1 MTDQPMTHHHY
12 LVNKTDFQR
21 LERVSTPA
29 QALQAGH
36 VRVRIDQFAFTA
48 NNVTYA
54 VFGDAMRYWGFY
66 PTQHLAGVHDA
77 AKWGRIPVWG
87 FGEIIESLHADLP
100 VGERLYGY
108 WPMSST
114 VDLQPVRVTDSSF
127 SDGASHRQELHGVYN
142 QYQRCAKDPIY
153 TADTEGVQS
162 VLRPLFMT
170 AWLID
175 DFLAD
180 NAFFGAQAVM
190 LSSASSKTA
199 YSAAFALHQR
209 GGVQVIGLTSPGNR
223 AFCEGLGCYSRVV
236 TYDAL
241 DEVPA
246 DLPCVYVDMAG
257 NGALRKAVHTRF
269 TALKYSCSVGA
280 SHVNDLGGSGG
291 VGSAKE
297 LPGPRATLFFA
308 PAQSAK
314 RAKAWGGAV
323 FQQKLTDAW
332 HRFIGIATSADRPW
346 IQVQTAQGDAAI
358 RQAYAQVLAGRD
370 AAATGRVMVMD

>member
-1 MTDQPMTHHHY
+1 MTDFHY
-12 LVNKTDFQR
+12 LVHKTEFQR
-21 LERVSTPA
+21 LERVSTPTR
-29 QALQAGH
+29 ALASGA

-48 NNVTYA
+48 NNITYA

-66 PTQHLAGVHDA
+66 PTEHLEGVKDA
-77 AKWGRIPVWG
+77 ALWGRIPVWG
-87 FGEIIESLHADLP
+87 FGEVVETLHAEVPL
-100 VGERLYGY
+100 GERLYGY
-108 WPMSST
+108 WPMSNQ
-114 VDLQPVRVTDSSF
+114 VDLQPGRITDGSF
-127 SDGASHRQELHGVYN
+127 SDVASHRQELHGVYN
-142 QYQRCAKDPIY
+142 QYQRCTKDPLY
-153 TADTEGVQS
+153 TAATEGVQA

-180 NAFFGAQAVM
+180 NAFFGAQAVL

-209 GGVQVIGLTSPGNR
+209 AGLQVIGLTSAANR
-223 AFCEGLGCYSRVV
+223 AFCESLGCYHQVV
-236 TYDAL
+236 TYDEL
-241 DEVPA
+241 ENLPA
-246 DLPCVYVDMAG
+246 DLACVYVDMAG
-257 NGALRKAVHTRF
+257 NGSLRKAVHTRF
-269 TALKYSCSVGA
+269 VALRYSCSVGA

-291 VGSAKE
+291 VGSAKD

-314 RAKAWGGAV
+314 RAKEWGGAV

-332 HRFIGIATSADRPW
+332 HRFVSIATATQEPW
-346 IQVQTAQGDAAI
+346 IHLQTAHGDAAI

-370 AAATGRVMVMD
+370 AASTGRVMVMD

>member
-1 MTDQPMTHHHY
+1 MTIHHY
-12 LVNKTDFQR
+12 RVHKTDFSR
-21 LERVSTPA
+21 LERVSTSPK
-29 QALQAGH
+29 ALATGA

-48 NNVTYA
+48 NNITYA
-54 VFGDAMRYWGFY
+54 VFGDAMKYWGFY
-66 PTQHLAGVHDA
+66 PTDHLDGVDQPGL
-77 AKWGRIPVWG
+77 WGRIPVWG
-87 FGEIIESLHADLP
+87 FGEVIESLHTDVQ

-108 WPMSST
+108 WPMSNQ
-114 VDLQPVRVTDSSF
+114 VDLQPGRVNSASF
-127 SDGASHRQELHGVYN
+127 SDMASHRQELHGVYN
-142 QYQRCAKDPIY
+142 QYQRCAQDPIY
-153 TADTEGVQS
+153 TAATEGVQS

-180 NAFFGAQAVM
+180 NAFFGASAVL

-209 GGVQVIGLTSPGNR
+209 AGVQVIGLTSAANR
-223 AFCEGLGCYSRVV
+223 AFCESLGCYHQVV
-236 TYDAL
+236 TYDEL
-241 DEVPA
+241 DHLAA

-257 NGALRKAVHTRF
+257 NGALRSAVHTRF
-269 TALKYSCSVGA
+269 NALKYSCSVGA
-280 SHVNDLGGSGG
+280 SHVNDLGGTGG
-291 VGSAKE
+291 VGSAKA

-314 RAKAWGGAV
+314 RAKEWGGTV

-332 HRFIGIATSADRPW
+332 HRFVGVATSAERPW
-346 IQVQTAQGDAAI
+346 IQVQTARGDAAI

-370 AAATGRVMVMD
+370 AAVTGRVMVMD

>member
-1 MTDQPMTHHHY
+1 MTNDHY
-12 LVNKTDFQR
+12 LVHKTDFQR
-21 LERVSTPA
+21 LERVSTSA
-29 QALQAGH
+29 TALAAGA

-48 NNVTYA
+48 NNITYA

-66 PTQHLAGVHDA
+66 PTDHLAGVKDTA
-77 AKWGRIPVWG
+77 LWGRIPVWG
-87 FGEIIESLHADLP
+87 FGEVLESLHPDIQA
-100 VGERLYGY
+100 GERLYGY
-108 WPMSST
+108 WPMSNQ
-114 VDLQPVRVTDSSF
+114 VDLLPGRITANSF
-127 SDGASHRQELHGVYN
+127 SDTASHRQELHGVYN

-153 TADTEGVQS
+153 TPATEGVQS

-180 NAFFGAQAVM
+180 NAFFGAQAVL

-199 YSAAFALHQR
+199 YSTAFALHQR
-209 GGVQVIGLTSPGNR
+209 DGVQVIGLTSPANR

-236 TYDAL
+236 TYDEL
-241 DEVPA
+241 DQLAA

-257 NGALRKAVHTRF
+257 NGALRQAVHTRF
-269 TALKYSCSVGA
+269 EALQYSCSVGA

-291 VGSAKE
+291 VGRAKE
-297 LPGPRATLFFA
+297 LPGPRATQFFA

-314 RAKAWGGAV
+314 RAKEWGGAV
-323 FQQKLTDAW
+323 FQQKMTDAW
-332 HRFIGIATSADRPW
+332 HRFVSVAAAAERPW
-346 IQVQTAQGDAAI
+346 IQVQTAHGDAAI

-370 AAATGRVMVMD
+370 AASTGRVMVMD

>member
-1 MTDQPMTHHHY
+1 MTDFHY
-12 LVNKTDFQR
+12 LVRKTDFQR
-21 LERVSTPA
+21 LERVSTPVQVLA
-29 QALQAGH
+29 PGA

-48 NNVTYA
+48 NNITYA

-66 PTQHLAGVHDA
+66 PAEHLEGVQEPA
-77 AKWGRIPVWG
+77 LWGRIPVWG
-87 FGEIIESLHADLP
+87 FGDVVETLHPDIQL
-100 VGERLYGY
+100 GERLYGY
-108 WPMSST
+108 WPMSNQ
-114 VDLQPVRVTDSSF
+114 VDLQPGRITAGSF
-127 SDGASHRQELHGVYN
+127 SDIASHRQELHGVYN
-142 QYQRCAKDPIY
+142 QYQRCATDPIY
-153 TADTEGVQS
+153 AAATEGVQS

-180 NAFFGAQAVM
+180 NAFFGAQAVL

-209 GGVQVIGLTSPGNR
+209 GGVQVIGLTSPANR

-236 TYDAL
+236 TYDEL
-241 DEVPA
+241 DQLAA
-246 DLPCVYVDMAG
+246 DLSCVYVDMAG
-257 NGALRKAVHTRF
+257 NGSLRRAVHTRF
-269 TALKYSCSVGA
+269 VALKYSCSVGA

-297 LPGPRATLFFA
+297 LPGPRAILFFA

-314 RAKAWGGAV
+314 RAKEWGGAV
-323 FQQKLTDAW
+323 FQQKMTDAW
-332 HRFIGIATSADRPW
+332 HRFVSVATATSRPW
-346 IQVQTAQGDAAI
+346 IHVQTARGDAAI

-370 AAATGRVMVMD
+370 AASTGRVMVMD

>member
-1 MTDQPMTHHHY
+1 MSNQHY
-12 LVNKTDFQR
+12 LVYKTDFQR
-21 LERVSTPA
+21 LERVSTA
-29 QALQAGH
+29 ATALAAGA
-36 VRVRIDQFAFTA
+36 VRVRIDSFAFTA
-48 NNVTYA
+48 NNITYA

-66 PTQHLAGVHDA
+66 PTDHLEGVKDA
-77 AKWGRIPVWG
+77 ALWGRIPVWG
-87 FGEIIESLHADLP
+87 FGEVVESLHP
-100 VGERLYGY
+100 EVRVGERLYGY
-108 WPMSST
+108 WPMSNQ
-114 VDLQPVRVTDSSF
+114 VDLLPGRITATSF
-127 SDGASHRQELHGVYN
+127 SDTASHRQELHSVYN
-142 QYQRCAKDPIY
+142 QYQRCAQDPIY
-153 TADTEGVQS
+153 TAATEGVQS

-180 NAFFGAQAVM
+180 NAFFGAHAVL

-209 GGVQVIGLTSPGNR
+209 GGVQVVGLTSAANR
-223 AFCEGLGCYSRVV
+223 AFCESLGCYSQVV
-236 TYDAL
+236 TYDEL
-241 DEVPA
+241 DQIAA

-269 TALKYSCSVGA
+269 GALKYSCSVGA

-314 RAKAWGGAV
+314 RAKEWGGVV

-332 HRFIGIATSADRPW
+332 HRFVGIATAPQKPW
-346 IQVQTAQGDAAI
+346 IHLQTATGDAAI

-370 AAATGRVMVMD
+370 AASTGRVMVME